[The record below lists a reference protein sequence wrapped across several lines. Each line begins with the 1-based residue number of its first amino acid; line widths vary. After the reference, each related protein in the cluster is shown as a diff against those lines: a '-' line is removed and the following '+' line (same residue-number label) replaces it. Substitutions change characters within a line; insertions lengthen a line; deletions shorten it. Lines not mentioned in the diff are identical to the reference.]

1 MTRVESFDSMTV
13 STKKLQPVS
22 FSTNDSRMELLD
34 VSPLALLRPSTVDVI
49 ELQDAVVSDSAVR
62 AFAAESVDC
71 AESKFR
77 IRFGARLVF
86 ACPVSEPRFVR
97 TLSAKFGLSVLMRKV
112 RRGSGNPLAF
122 VSVVTR
128 FALPRFFVAFGEV
141 TKPLE
146 FVAVPTFSQN
156 RGAHMF
162 SVPCAP
168 EKAG

>member
-1 MTRVESFDSMTV
+1 MTRVESFDPVTI
-13 STKKLQPVS
+13 STEKLKAVS
-22 FSTNDSRMELLD
+22 FSTNDSRVELLD

-49 ELQDAVVSDSAVR
+49 ELQDAVVSDSTVR
-62 AFAAESVDC
+62 AFAAEGVDC
-71 AESKFR
+71 TESKFR
-77 IRFGARLVF
+77 VCFG
-86 ACPVSEPRFVR
+86 SRFVSTGAVLEPFFMR

-112 RRGSGNPLAF
+112 RRGSGNPLTL

-162 SVPCAP
+162 SVPCSV
-168 EKAG
+168 GSV